1 MAFIQF
7 ISGTINPVLAFL
19 VKCVMLLVFLKPHFN
34 EAREIHKQFL
44 LVS

>member
-19 VKCVMLLVFLKPHFN
+19 VKCVMLLVFLKTHFN
-34 EAREIHKQFL
+34 EAHEIHEQLL